1 MKSNKKT
8 VIAIVII
15 VLITVVLVFSSV
27 LQAKEIEL
35 KEAANWGIQHNY
47 DLQKIRYDIETLE
60 RELEILDAGEAL
72 QVNLKVT
79 PIFAFGGEESSD
91 STEDSTLS
99 STNDESNLISL
110 TAEKSISDNL
120 NISAEVSW
128 KESTLS
134 EMSFEGMVE
143 NANAVIQVDKQIYPT
158 SWSENEQQV
167 FQTKNN
173 LQMKIEELTWEE
185 AEKQIDFVEDYL
197 TIIRSTEETNL
208 ADKKYQQ
215 AKKELE
221 WVQQQINLGEGST
234 QQEVEAKLAL
244 MEADNQ
250 LFNLKQSLIQQK
262 QEWYL
267 QLSLSEDVQV
277 QFEEEPVYLK
287 SLRASMEQLKLET
300 EKEETLFNQAIEN
313 HYQIKIGYLEKDS
326 LLKEAEL
333 TKNEGKPTIGISGGY
348 DFPDQYWYTMV
359 DLSWNLADGG
369 TQGLKEEDCEAT
381 ILQKEKEI
389 NQLSKELQLEMNQ
402 LLDQDQ
408 YNQLNLQTK
417 LLALEEEQH
426 IKEVMEKQY
435 QEGIISS
442 TEWQN
447 QLITLAEKE
456 LEVEKA
462 QDQLLINR
470 LSLAH
475 FLGI

>member
-1 MKSNKKT
+1 MKENKKT
-8 VIAIVII
+8 VIAIVLI
-15 VLITVVLVFSSV
+15 VLATVLVFLSV
-27 LQAKEIEL
+27 SQAKEIEL
-35 KEAANWGIQHNY
+35 EEAVNWGIQHNY
-47 DLQKIRYDIETLE
+47 DLQKIRYDIETFK
-60 RELEILDAGEAL
+60 RELETLDASEAL

-79 PIFAFGGEESSD
+79 PLFAFGGEESND

-99 STNDESNLISL
+99 STNDESNLVSL
-110 TAEKSISDNL
+110 IAEKAISDDL

-128 KESTLS
+128 KQSALS

-143 NANAVIQVDKQIYPT
+143 NAKAVIQVDKQIYPT

-185 AEKQIDFVEDYL
+185 AEKQIDFVADYL
-197 TIIRSTEETNL
+197 TILRSTEETDL

-215 AKKELE
+215 AKRELE

-234 QQEVEAKLAL
+234 QQEFEAKLTL

-250 LFNLKQSLIQQK
+250 LFNLKQILIQQK

-287 SLRASMEQLKLET
+287 SLRASMEQLKLEA
-300 EKEETLFNQAIEN
+300 EKKETLFNQAIGN
-313 HYQIKIGYLEKDS
+313 HYQIKIDYLEKDI

-333 TKNEGKPTIGISGGY
+333 TKNEGKPIIGISGGY

-359 DLSWNLADGG
+359 DLSWNLTDGG
-369 TQGLKEEDCEAT
+369 TQRLKEEDIEAT

-389 NQLSKELQLEMNQ
+389 NQLTKELQLEMNQ

-408 YNQLNLQTK
+408 YNQPNLQTK
-417 LLALEEEQH
+417 LLALE
-426 IKEVMEKQY
+426 KE
-435 QEGIISS
+435 
-442 TEWQN
+442 
-447 QLITLAEKE
+447 
-456 LEVEKA
+456 
-462 QDQLLINR
+462 
-470 LSLAH
+470 
-475 FLGI
+475 